1 MFVPIASHADA
12 LDSGS
17 YARPAAVVQHARRYS
32 LPLADATPETAAE
45 ARAFVQRHAP
55 ASIAEAA
62 VLAASE
68 LVGNV
73 SRHAPGPARLALTI
87 RATVIVLSVSDTHP
101 ELPVLLPGPG
111 AEWDMEAESMRG
123 LAIIAAL
130 GAELLA
136 RCDAGHKRVT
146 ARFPIGGVDA

>member
-1 MFVPIASHADA
+1 MFVPLMQSADA
-12 LDSGS
+12 LDSGN
-17 YARPAAVVQHARRYS
+17 YARPAAAVQHTRRYS
-32 LPLADATPETAAE
+32 LPLPDATPDAAAL
-45 ARAFVQRHAP
+45 ARRFVEQHAP

-62 VLAASE
+62 VYAASE

-73 SRHAPGPARLALTI
+73 LRHAPGPASVVLTV
-87 RATVIVLSVSDTHP
+87 RQAMVVISVIDARP
-101 ELPVLLPGPG
+101 EIPVQLPAPG

-146 ARFPIGGVDA
+146 ARFPIGDVNA

>member
-1 MFVPIASHADA
+1 MFVPIVQTPDA

-17 YARPAAVVQHARRYS
+17 YARPAAVVQHTRRYN
-32 LPLADATPETAAE
+32 LPLPDATPETAAQ
-45 ARAFVQRHAP
+45 ARRFVQQHAP

-73 SRHAPGPARLALTI
+73 VRHAPGPARVALTI

-101 ELPVLLPGPG
+101 EIPVLLPEPG
-111 AEWDMEAESMRG
+111 AAWDEEAESARG

-130 GAELLA
+130 GAELMA
-136 RCDAGHKRVT
+136 SSRAGRKRVT
-146 ARFPIGGVDA
+146 ARFPIGDINA